1 MDGQSSALYKFCDN
15 VHDTNYRKLANTLK
29 IILSCDE
36 HDNSDADSDVGNSIT
51 TDCDNCAK
59 LQNDRDRCIRLQTD
73 SILKAAD
80 QENTIQSLQ
89 LQNKMYFDNLQTL
102 TDDHNT
108 LKATHLLC
116 GTSGTG
122 TVVCPGPAVDNLLVT
137 QLRAELANCNR
148 DLKTAKESETRTGTS
163 VTKMGDQI
171 KVMQQKNT
179 ELEQQLNAKTND
191 GHKVANTG
199 IRNNCESEH
208 WAARA
213 HDCETIQEA
222 LRVENA
228 RLNAE
233 LTRLSAELVQTTNS
247 FAHLT
252 ANAVNNSPSGTSV
265 ETSIEVPDA
274 ATSTSAI
281 NALIRQLQQAND
293 KAEKDAQDA
302 QRDEQ
307 RKLDEQ
313 KNTHDTELKRITE
326 ISNNKEVALQSI
338 LGQALN
344 YRDKTIEDIYKM
356 YFDAWALG
364 KQWED
369 RSNHHKDQNSKLQNH
384 IDSLNKQY
392 SNSLANIRKQ
402 NNIAQYFKKLLQRIT
417 EIFNEYITTTENK
430 QKRIREHVHT
440 LNDVYLQ
447 KLGDDRRDLNTV
459 IISRTQGDIS
469 YKDYLEDLLQSVQT
483 IMFDIGITVM
493 PYFQNNDQF
502 RSIWDTMIKLHA
514 SIPDIPTSINVKDL
528 ASGLHNLLNIP
539 DLKPDAVETMQQ
551 FVEQIQQAINKVDPS

>member
-137 QLRAELANCNR
+137 QLQAELANCNR

-233 LTRLSAELVQTTNS
+233 LTHLSAELVQTTNL

-252 ANAVNNSPSGTSV
+252 ANAVNNSPPDTSV
-265 ETSIEVPDA
+265 DT
-274 ATSTSAI
+274 
-281 NALIRQLQQAND
+281 N
-293 KAEKDAQDA
+293 
-302 QRDEQ
+302 
-307 RKLDEQ
+307 
-313 KNTHDTELKRITE
+313 TELAAMQTE
-326 ISNNKEVALQSI
+326 
-338 LGQALN
+338 
-344 YRDKTIEDIYKM
+344 
-356 YFDAWALG
+356 F
-364 KQWED
+364 
-369 RSNHHKDQNSKLQNH
+369 
-384 IDSLNKQY
+384 
-392 SNSLANIRKQ
+392 
-402 NNIAQYFKKLLQRIT
+402 
-417 EIFNEYITTTENK
+417 ENK
-430 QKRIREHVHT
+430 
-440 LNDVYLQ
+440 LQ
-447 KLGDDRRDLNTV
+447 KLRESAAKDIAEQNQRATDDAAKLKTEYDDKLAEHEQTIAKHKEEYTKLMTAANDIVAEGDQIINEEVRKIQVMWKKYADGLEQRLATNNERIAELYTSNEETQTQLQECNKKSKIAETRNNRYKQLLSHIHAKFTNYINKTDANRVKLLSDAHKINTEYTAKTNIPNRRPLNTV
-459 IISRTQGDIS
+459 VIIRQQPTIT
-469 YKDYLEDLLQSVQT
+469 YTEYLEDLLQSVQT
-483 IMFDIGITVM
+483 IMFDISISVM
-493 PYFQNNDQF
+493 PYFQYNATF
-502 RSIWDTMIKLHA
+502 RENWTKMTTIHKNMPDTPNSVNVQALAESLH
-514 SIPDIPTSINVKDL
+514 T
-528 ASGLHNLLNIP
+528 LLNTQ

-551 FVEQIQQAINKVDPS
+551 LVEQIQQTIHEGDD